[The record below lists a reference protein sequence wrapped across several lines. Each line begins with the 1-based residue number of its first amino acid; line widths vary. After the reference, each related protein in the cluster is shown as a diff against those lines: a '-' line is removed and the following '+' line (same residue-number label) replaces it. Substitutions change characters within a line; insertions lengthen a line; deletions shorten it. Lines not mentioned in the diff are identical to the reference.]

1 MGFDSIYQDWK
12 EKGLFVRRLRIQH
25 RKISPMEIALPRM
38 AGYGC
43 YSLAFALV
51 IVCGICWVLFAHR
64 LDGLSVRKHCRSQTL
79 PCAKSL
85 LFPSRKESPPNDG
98 K

>member
-38 AGYGC
+38 TGYGC

-51 IVCGICWVLFAHR
+51 IVCGICWVCLPTALMVYPFANIA
-64 LDGLSVRKHCRSQTL
+64 VRKVPLIPIEKRITS
-79 PCAKSL
+79 
-85 LFPSRKESPPNDG
+85 E
-98 K
+98 